1 MVSDNLI
8 RKVNADTPIPPNV
21 VTSNSPIEEQLAQA
35 LEITLILD
43 HEKSE
48 VKFILIFECLKTY
61 TFMLI
66 IMPRRIA
73 VIFEITK
80 LTIASSGR

>member
-1 MVSDNLI
+1 MAK
-8 RKVNADTPIPPNV
+8 KVNADTPIPPNV

-48 VKFILIFECLKTY
+48 VKFIFCSGYLKTY

-66 IMPRRIA
+66 IIPKRIA
-73 VIFEITK
+73 VTFEITK

>member
-1 MVSDNLI
+1 LAK
-8 RKVNADTPIPPNV
+8 KVNADIPIPPKV

-48 VKFILIFECLKTY
+48 VKFLLSFEYLKTY

-66 IMPRRIA
+66 IMPKRIE

-80 LTIASSGR
+80 LRIASSGI